1 MKGIIMQNFFKFLFM
16 LCIYIIPIEF
26 INAQD
31 NVEERENMVEVRQT
45 AMQAMWARLDRLSTL
60 IAQPGDTITSS
71 DGSSI
76 VIGSQNSTDPI
87 EYYALIHGKEATQD
101 ASEINSLLAQV
112 EKFWPNNTSI
122 HHVDYTNAEQLIWL
136 IPEAFERY
144 YTDALIAS
152 ENLNKSFSTKDN
164 EKIKRSVCMLALS
177 CGRCHG
183 AFRKVRWDNLRKEGR
198 GWTGSYEA
206 CWTYRNEIT
215 LNSSA
220 IRN

>member
-31 NVEERENMVEVRQT
+31 NIADRENMVEVRQT

-101 ASEINSLLAQV
+101 ASEINSLLSQV
-112 EKFWPNNTSI
+112 EKFWTNNTSI

-152 ENLNKSFSTKDN
+152 ENLNKSFST
-164 EKIKRSVCMLALS
+164 IYFQLLSVS
-177 CGRCHG
+177 
-183 AFRKVRWDNLRKEGR
+183 E
-198 GWTGSYEA
+198 Y
-206 CWTYRNEIT
+206 I
-215 LNSSA
+215 
-220 IRN
+220 